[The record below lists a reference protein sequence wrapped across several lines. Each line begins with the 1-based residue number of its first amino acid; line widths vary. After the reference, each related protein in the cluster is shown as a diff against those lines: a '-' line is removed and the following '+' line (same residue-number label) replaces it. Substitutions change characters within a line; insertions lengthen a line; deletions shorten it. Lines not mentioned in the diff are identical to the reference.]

1 MKIQRRLM
9 KSQLS
14 KRFLLALVPLML
26 HACGV
31 SDNAVQTQTPP
42 EVNAATPEV
51 VETATIQPTP
61 ESQASLPENTPTA
74 EISEE
79 LMASN
84 PLLIFPGMLEMEN
97 LVPAS
102 GGGARPRLEWQAVE
116 SAVYY
121 NIVVYEPD
129 GTPYWAWRTKDTS
142 VYVAGIDAPLPE
154 EYEGPVIAVGMTWQ
168 VIAENE
174 DQAPI
179 AVGGPWP
186 IAP

>member
-9 KSQLS
+9 KLHLS
-14 KRFLLALVPLML
+14 KHFLLLLVPLML
-26 HACGV
+26 LSCGLFER
-31 SDNAVQTQTPP
+31 AVETRTPP
-42 EVNAATPEV
+42 EIKAAIPEE
-51 VETATIQPTP
+51 VETATSEASSDNPV
-61 ESQASLPENTPTA
+61 SLPENTPTT

-79 LMASN
+79 PMTLN
-84 PLLIFPGMLEMEN
+84 PLLIFPGIIEMEN

-102 GGGARPRLEWQAVE
+102 GVGVRPLLDWQEVDN
-116 SAVYY
+116 AVYD

-154 EYEGPVIAVGMTWQ
+154 EKEGPVIADGMTWQ
-168 VIAENE
+168 VTAENE
-174 DQAPI
+174 DKAPI
-179 AVGGPWP
+179 AVGGPWS